1 VGFDMFVQ
9 RFRAGEAVPMPSA
22 AFEVFRPYV
31 DGTQPEH
38 DFWHLRAADGGV
50 AEIYARVAPETFDS
64 LMFSRF
70 SSGVV
75 LDLLVEFARQADAVV
90 LAPGCPALLA
100 AETQRRQLPGEFQN
114 EAVVALDGRDIEQV
128 LSSC

>member
-1 VGFDMFVQ
+1 MSM
-9 RFRAGEAVPMPSA
+9 ELK
-22 AFEVFRPYV
+22 
-31 DGTQPEH
+31 PEH
-38 DFWHLRAADGGV
+38 DFWHLRATDGGE

-64 LMFSRF
+64 LVISGF

-90 LAPGCPALLA
+90 LPPGCPALLA
-100 AETQRRQLPGEFQN
+100 AETQRRHLPGEFQN
-114 EAVVALDGRDIEQV
+114 EAVVVLDGRDIEQV